1 MVCGFFHFNRFGKY
15 KIMWD
20 YTDKVKDHFQNPRN
34 IGVIEDADGIG
45 DVGNIIC
52 GDAMKL
58 SIKLTADH
66 KAIADAKFQTFGCAS
81 AIASASAL
89 TEMLKGKS
97 IEEASKLTNQDI
109 ADYLG
114 TLPEAKMHCSV
125 MGMEAFQAAMADCRK
140 KHPEYNLP
148 GSSEAEGEDRVVCQ
162 CFGVTE
168 KKIREVIALNNLTT
182 VEQVTFYTKAGGG
195 CGQCKGDI
203 QAILD
208 DVLGKGKKDAAVA
221 SPIAE
226 TVKENAGPLTAF
238 QKMRMIQATFDEVIR
253 PGLQAD
259 GGDAE
264 IIDVVDDKVSIR
276 LKGRCAGCAISHQ
289 TLEHWVEAKLRER
302 VSPAIT
308 VVEV

>member
-1 MVCGFFHFNRFGKY
+1 
-15 KIMWD
+15 MWN
-20 YTDKVKDHFQNPRN
+20 YTDKVQDHFKNPRN

-45 DVGNIIC
+45 EVGNIIC

-66 KAIADAKFQTFGCAS
+66 KRIADAKFQTFGCAS

-89 TEMLKGKS
+89 TEILKGK
-97 IEEASKLTNQDI
+97 ELAEAAKLTNQDI

-114 TLPEAKMHCSV
+114 SLPEAKMHCSV
-125 MGMEAFQAAMADCRK
+125 MGMEAFQAALQDMHK
-140 KHPEYNLP
+140 KHPDYDLP
-148 GSSEAEGEDRVVCQ
+148 GVSDGEGEDRVVCQ
-162 CFGVTE
+162 CFNVTE
-168 KKIREVIALNNLTT
+168 KKIREVVALNHLTT

-195 CGQCKGDI
+195 CGGCRDDI

-208 DVLGKGKKDAAVA
+208 DMAGRKQPAADSSAVR
-221 SPIAE
+221 AE

-238 QKMRMIQATFDEVIR
+238 QRMRLIQSTFDEVIR

-264 IIDVVDDKVSIR
+264 IVDVNGDNVVIR
-276 LKGRCAGCAISHQ
+276 LKGHCAGCALSQ
-289 TLEHWVEAKLRER
+289 KTVEHWIAAKLQER
-302 VSPAIT
+302 ISPAIT
-308 VVEV
+308 VSEVK

>member
-1 MVCGFFHFNRFGKY
+1 
-15 KIMWD
+15 MWN
-20 YTDKVKDHFQNPRN
+20 YTDKVQDHFKNPRN

-45 DVGNIIC
+45 EVGNIIC

-66 KAIADAKFQTFGCAS
+66 KRIAAAKFQTFGCAS

-89 TEMLKGKS
+89 TEILKGK
-97 IEEASKLTNQDI
+97 ELAKAAKLTNQDI

-114 TLPEAKMHCSV
+114 SLPEAKMHCSV
-125 MGMEAFQAAMADCRK
+125 MGMEAFQAALQDMHK
-140 KHPEYNLP
+140 KHPDYDLP
-148 GSSEAEGEDRVVCQ
+148 GVSDGEGEDRVVCQ
-162 CFGVTE
+162 CFNVTE
-168 KKIREVIALNNLTT
+168 RKIREVVALNHLTT

-195 CGQCKGDI
+195 CGGCRDDI

-208 DVLGKGKKDAAVA
+208 DMAGRKQPVADSSAVR
-221 SPIAE
+221 AE

-238 QKMRMIQATFDEVIR
+238 QRMRLIQSTFDEVIR

-264 IIDVVDDKVSIR
+264 IVDVNGDNVVIR
-276 LKGRCAGCAISHQ
+276 LKGHCAGCALSQ
-289 TLEHWVEAKLRER
+289 KTVEHWIAAKLQER
-302 VSPAIT
+302 ISPAIT
-308 VVEV
+308 VSEVK

>member
-1 MVCGFFHFNRFGKY
+1 
-15 KIMWD
+15 MWN
-20 YTDKVKDHFQNPRN
+20 YTDKVQDHFKNPRN

-45 DVGNIIC
+45 EVGNIIC

-66 KAIADAKFQTFGCAS
+66 KRIADAKFQTFGCAS

-89 TEMLKGKS
+89 TEILKGK
-97 IEEASKLTNQDI
+97 ELAEAAKLTNQDI

-114 TLPEAKMHCSV
+114 SLPEAKMHCSV
-125 MGMEAFQAAMADCRK
+125 MGMEAFQAALQDMHK
-140 KHPEYNLP
+140 KHPDYDLP
-148 GSSEAEGEDRVVCQ
+148 GVSDGEGEDRVVCQ
-162 CFGVTE
+162 CFNVTE
-168 KKIREVIALNNLTT
+168 RKIREVVALNHLTT

-195 CGQCKGDI
+195 CGGCRDDI

-208 DVLGKGKKDAAVA
+208 DMAGRKQPVADSSAVR
-221 SPIAE
+221 AE

-238 QKMRMIQATFDEVIR
+238 QRMRLIQSTFDEVIR

-264 IIDVVDDKVSIR
+264 IVDVNGDNVVIR
-276 LKGRCAGCAISHQ
+276 LKGHCAGCALSQ
-289 TLEHWVEAKLRER
+289 KTVEHWIAAKLQER
-302 VSPAIT
+302 ISPAIT
-308 VVEV
+308 VSEVK